1 VLSASA
7 ETGGASAASVPSAH
21 ADNVYRTRR
30 YAKFSGSPEQ
40 ARIYVDGRYAGIVDD
55 WDDRGGGRTLPIQG
69 LGAHRVRL
77 ELPGYRTVNLDV
89 IVTPEAD
96 DDTVE
101 IDDELDRRSKVEY
114 PKLKSP
120 SDRTEGPVVFQVVPA
135 DAVVSDGTRAL
146 GAASSYGA
154 ASPLELHGPTV
165 HDLTLSAP
173 GYETRAVRILVSPNA
188 GREKALVKVELK
200 AAKP

>member
-1 VLSASA
+1 
-7 ETGGASAASVPSAH
+7 
-21 ADNVYRTRR
+21 VYRTRR
-30 YAKFSGSPEQ
+30 FAKFSGSPEQ

-55 WDDRGGGRTLPIQG
+55 WDDRGGGRTLPLEG
-69 LGAHRVRL
+69 LGTHRVRL

-89 IVTPEAD
+89 IVSPEAD
-96 DDTVE
+96 DDTVD
-101 IDDELDRRSKVEY
+101 IDDELDRRSRIDY

-120 SDRTEGPVVFQVVPA
+120 FDRTEGPVVFQVVPA
-135 DAVVSDGTRAL
+135 DASVSDGSRAL
-146 GAASSYGA
+146 GPASAFGA
-154 ASPLELHGPTV
+154 ASPLQLSGPTV

-173 GYETRAVRILVSPNA
+173 GYETRVVRILVSPDA